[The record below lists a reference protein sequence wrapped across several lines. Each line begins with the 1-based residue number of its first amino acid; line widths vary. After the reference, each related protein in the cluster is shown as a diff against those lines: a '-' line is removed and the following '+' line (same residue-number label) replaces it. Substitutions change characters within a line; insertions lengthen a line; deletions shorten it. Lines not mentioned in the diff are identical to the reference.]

1 MQCGQTR
8 SLMNHD
14 TRCTFSQGPTRRLS
28 CREVRRFVLWPGG
41 VPGARAT
48 QRFPLSSSWVRASLT
63 SAQQAG
69 LTVAACPWA
78 PGQQLPHLHHLLGH
92 LASFRETGGGRCPL
106 GTDFCLHL
114 LSLVCLLPLWMDS
127 SLGILTTWHSSF
139 AQGLIWSLRP

>member
-1 MQCGQTR
+1 MCHMALGNWHLIAPLAGGLNPTIRHLPQAR
-8 SLMNHD
+8 
-14 TRCTFSQGPTRRLS
+14 GPPKVTT
-28 CREVRRFVLWPGG
+28 CMGTG
-41 VPGARAT
+41 DCKAT

-63 SAQQAG
+63 PARQAG

-78 PGQQLPHLHHLLGH
+78 PEQQLPHLHRLLGH

-139 AQGLIWSLRP
+139 AQVFSSGP